1 MPNYKKNLLLLFFT
15 LLIICKEVFV
25 YFIFFG
31 LVYLIGK
38 FVEYPSS
45 PWIIAL
51 VSLYVFKL
59 TKDYEYKFKLLNKQ
73 LSFNT
78 FTEHKQE
85 DINKKD

>member
-1 MPNYKKNLLLLFFT
+1 MPNYKKNLLLVFFT

-59 TKDYEYKFKLLNKQ
+59 TKDYEYKFKFLNKQ
-73 LSFNT
+73 LSFNK
-78 FTEHKQE
+78 FIDYKQE